1 MELVLA
7 AGMLREK
14 KKQGFRVED
23 LEFRY
28 DKRVLNR
35 AVELVLKPSSCVMM

>member
-1 MELVLA
+1 
-7 AGMLREK
+7 
-14 KKQGFRVED
+14 VED

-35 AVELVLKPSSCVMM
+35 AVELALEPSSYVHDDVTLCIMM